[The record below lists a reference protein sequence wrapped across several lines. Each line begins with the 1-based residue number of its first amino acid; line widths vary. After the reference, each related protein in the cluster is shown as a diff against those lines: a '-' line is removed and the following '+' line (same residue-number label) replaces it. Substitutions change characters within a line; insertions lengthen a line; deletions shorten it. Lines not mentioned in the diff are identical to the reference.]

1 MIIEKALSVGI
12 GGVDAQDIR
21 HALSGLEIKQYT
33 VIAGLGGRPITKA
46 SLDDLFNKAVV
57 DDIRGLTFLDLD
69 QELVDAEMKR
79 EAGQS

>member
-1 MIIEKALSVGI
+1 MLTREEEMFLDEIERERNNKLADS
-12 GGVDAQDIR
+12 AQ
-21 HALSGLEIKQYT
+21 LYWF
-33 VIAGLGGRPITKA
+33 
-46 SLDDLFNKAVV
+46 LDV